1 MLAADA
7 IPIVDLRAPEG
18 AVRDPDAVAAAVVSA
33 LEKRGFLYLRGHSLG
48 SRIDAAFGM
57 SRQFFA
63 SAPDAK
69 ARVRYQDANANFGYQ
84 GIEAESLDP
93 AAAPDL
99 KESFTMRN
107 APALAPADPRWP
119 STAFREQVLDF
130 HAAALAQAHE
140 VLALIARGLGLTP
153 AHFAPLHSGENVT
166 LRYLHYPAG
175 QVPRSA
181 DQLGAGVHTDYGAI
195 TLLFQ
200 DDVGGLEVCDVQDRW
215 MPAPPIP
222 GCVVV
227 NTGDLM
233 ERWTNARL
241 RSTQHRVRPMA
252 GTRDRYSI
260 ALFVDTDSAVRIECL
275 PGCSGPGNPPRYPAV
290 TAGEHLQ
297 ERILASHR

>member
-1 MLAADA
+1 MATYP
-7 IPIVDLRAPEG
+7 IPIVDLRGPEG
-18 AVRDPDAVAAAVVSA
+18 GARDPDEVATAVVSA
-33 LEKRGFLYLRGHSLG
+33 LEQRGFMYLRGHALG
-48 SRIDAAFGM
+48 ERIDAAFSM
-57 SRQFFA
+57 SREFFA
-63 SAPDAK
+63 ADTDAK
-69 ARVRYQDANANFGYQ
+69 ARVRYQDAHANFGYQ

-107 APALAPADPRWP
+107 APALAAADPRWP
-119 STAFREQVLDF
+119 SHAFRAQAVDF
-130 HAAALAQAHE
+130 HAAALAQAQD
-140 VLALIARGLGLTP
+140 VLALIARGLGLVP

-175 QVPRSA
+175 QVARRP

-200 DDVGGLEVCDVQDRW
+200 DDVGGLEVCDAQNRW
-215 MPAPPIP
+215 IPASPIE

-233 ERWTNARL
+233 ERWTNGRL
-241 RSTQHRVRPMA
+241 RSTPHRVRPVA
-252 GTRDRYSI
+252 GNRDRYSI
-260 ALFVDTDSAVRIECL
+260 ALFVDPDSSVRIECL
-275 PGCSGPGNPPRYPAV
+275 PGCSGVDNPARYPTV

-297 ERILASHR
+297 QRILASHR